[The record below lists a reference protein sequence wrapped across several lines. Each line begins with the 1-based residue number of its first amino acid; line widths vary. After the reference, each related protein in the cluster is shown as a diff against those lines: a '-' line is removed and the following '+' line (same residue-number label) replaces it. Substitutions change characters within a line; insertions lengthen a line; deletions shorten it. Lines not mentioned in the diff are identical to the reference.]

1 MKVLIV
7 DDSLMGR
14 KLVEEVVENEFNKI
28 YTATCGKAALVMT
41 LQHKPEFIILDV
53 MMPDIDGFQICRKIR
68 KNPNIYGYP
77 YIMMLTGKDSD
88 DDVITGFENGAD
100 DYLKKPFN
108 SRELLLRVKSGLR
121 KNNKVIKSLYY
132 GKLTIFEE
140 SKTVRLDE
148 EEVKLSKTLFKLL
161 VYFIKNKGISLSR
174 EMIYKNVWEEEF
186 VKGNRTVDVYV
197 RRLKDKI
204 ACLEDGIESQCGFG
218 YRLK

>member
-1 MKVLIV
+1 MGRTLVEKVL
-7 DDSLMGR
+7 G
-14 KLVEEVVENEFNKI
+14 NEFNKI

-53 MMPDIDGFQICRKIR
+53 MMPDIDGFEICRKIR
-68 KNPNIYGYP
+68 KNPNIYGFP

-88 DDVITGFENGAD
+88 DDVIKGFENGAD

-121 KNNKVIKSLYY
+121 KNNKIIKSIHY
-132 GKLTIFEE
+132 GELTIIEE
-140 SKTVRLDE
+140 SRRVTLDE
-148 EEVKLSKTLFKLL
+148 EEFKLSNTLFKLL

-174 EMIYKNVWEEEF
+174 ELIYKNVWEDDF

-204 ACLEDGIESQCGFG
+204 GYLEDAIESQSGFG

>member
-14 KLVEEVVENEFNKI
+14 KLAEEVVEKEFDKI

-53 MMPDIDGFQICRKIR
+53 MMPDIDGFEICRRIR
-68 KNPNIYGYP
+68 KNPNIYGCP

-121 KNNKVIKSLYY
+121 KNSKVIKSINY
-132 GKLTIFEE
+132 GALIIFEE
-140 SKTVRLDE
+140 SRRVMLDE
-148 EEVKLSKTLFKLL
+148 EEVKLSNTLFKLL
-161 VYFIKNKGISLSR
+161 VYLIKNKGISLSR
-174 EMIYKNVWEEEF
+174 EMIYKNVWEDDF

-204 ACLEDGIESQCGFG
+204 GCLEDAIESQNGFG
-218 YRLK
+218 YRLR